1 MKLTQLPNPE
11 DIFALIR
18 RYDRTALIYRTKFE
32 AQCELADAYGKRGDL
47 PRADD
52 CVILAAGFGLKSE
65 DFEEVAR
72 DLAGLL
78 GITRPVR
85 EAP

>member
-1 MKLTQLPNPE
+1 MKPTLLPNPE

-32 AQCELADAYGKRGDL
+32 AQVELADAYRKRGDL

-52 CVILAAGFGLKSE
+52 CVMLAVGFGLKSE

-78 GITRPVR
+78 GITRPEK

>member
-1 MKLTQLPNPE
+1 MKPTQLPNPE

-32 AQCELADAYGKRGDL
+32 AQVELADAYQKRDDL
-47 PRADD
+47 PRADK
-52 CVILAAGFGLKSE
+52 CVVLAAGFGLKSD

>member
-1 MKLTQLPNPE
+1 
-11 DIFALIR
+11 
-18 RYDRTALIYRTKFE
+18 
-32 AQCELADAYGKRGDL
+32 
-47 PRADD
+47 
-52 CVILAAGFGLKSE
+52 LKSE